1 MPETHS
7 EEQPVG
13 ATRTIEITTADGPM
27 PLYEVEP
34 LGGESRRAVI
44 VVQEAFGV
52 NEHIEDVTRR
62 FAAVGYH
69 AVAPHLFHRT
79 GGGTVPY
86 DRFDLVG
93 PHFAGL
99 SDAGLLMDIDAT
111 IEHVRGA
118 GFTPERTG
126 IVGFC
131 MGGRVSFLVA
141 SKRRLGAAV
150 GFYGGGI
157 LKGRSEALASLVGSI
172 SKMETPWLGLFGD
185 LDESIPV
192 EEVEELRR
200 RLADDAPV
208 ETEIVRYTD
217 AGHGFHCD
225 RRASY
230 HEPSARDGWERT
242 LEWFDRFL
250 A

>member
-1 MPETHS
+1 MPAG
-7 EEQPVG
+7 QGVG
-13 ATRTIEITTADGPM
+13 ATRTLDLTTPDGPM

-34 LGGESRRAVI
+34 LGGGSRRAVI

-52 NEHIEDVTRR
+52 NGHIEDVTRR
-62 FAAVGYH
+62 FARAGYR

-93 PHFAGL
+93 PHFAAL
-99 SDAGLLMDIDAT
+99 CDESLLMDVDAA
-111 IEHVRGA
+111 IEHVTGA
-118 GFTPERTG
+118 GFAPERTG
-126 IVGFC
+126 LVGFC

-141 SKRRLGAAV
+141 ANRALGACV

-157 LKGRSEALASLVGSI
+157 LKGRSESLRPLVGLI
-172 SKMETPWLGLFGD
+172 PGMKAPWLGLFGD
-185 LDESIPV
+185 KDESIPV
-192 EEVEELRR
+192 EEVEELRE
-200 RLADDAPV
+200 RLRASPV
-208 ETEIVRYTD
+208 ETEIVRYAD

-225 RRASY
+225 QRDSY
-230 HEPSARDGWERT
+230 HEASAADGWQRT
-242 LEWFDRFL
+242 IDWFDRFL